1 MAFRSDRRRQR
12 VVVVFPRSVG
22 VVSCLRVAARREICI
37 PSWPAEPVGPEGF
50 VHCDLF
56 HQLEFAGQNQFKGEG
71 RTAQD
76 QEAGRQF

>member
-12 VVVVFPRSVG
+12 VVVVLPRSVG
-22 VVSCLRVAARREICI
+22 VVSCLRVAARGEICI
-37 PSWPAEPVGPEGF
+37 PSWPAEPVGPEVF
-50 VHCDLF
+50 VHCGLF

>member
-1 MAFRSDRRRQR
+1 M
-12 VVVVFPRSVG
+12 VFPRYVG
-22 VVSCLRVAARREICI
+22 CEFLCLVVRVAARRQICI
-37 PSWPAEPVGPEGF
+37 PSRPAEPVGPEGF
-50 VHCDLF
+50 VHCGLF